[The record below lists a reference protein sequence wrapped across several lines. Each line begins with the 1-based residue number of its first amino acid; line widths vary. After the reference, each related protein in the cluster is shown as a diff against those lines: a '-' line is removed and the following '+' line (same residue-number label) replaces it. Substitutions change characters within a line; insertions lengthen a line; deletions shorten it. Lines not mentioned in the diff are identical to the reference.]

1 MSEETPRAMKILIRV
16 LFIVPLLIF
25 AGTLG
30 YLYFGLDP
38 DRDPRAVPS
47 ALIDKPAP
55 EFALPAVPGLDTP
68 GLSRAD
74 LEGGEPVLLNVFA
87 SWCVP
92 CRAEHPVLSQLVEE
106 RGVTLYGIDY
116 KDKAEDAVAWLEE
129 LGNPYAA
136 IGHDENGRAGIEWG
150 ITGVPE
156 TFVIDGEG
164 TIRYRH
170 AGPLTA
176 RQIEEEI
183 LPVLEQLR

>member
-1 MSEETPRAMKILIRV
+1 MREETPRAMKILIRV
-16 LFIVPLLIF
+16 LFIVPLTIF

-47 ALIDKPAP
+47 ALLDKAVP
-55 EFALPAVPGLDTP
+55 EFALPGVPGLATP
-68 GLSRAD
+68 GLASAD
-74 LEGGEPVLLNVFA
+74 LKGGGAVLLNVFA

-92 CRAEHPVLSQLVEE
+92 CRAEHPVLSDLVES

-116 KDKAEDAVAWLEE
+116 KDKAADAVAWLEE

-136 IGHDENGRAGIEWG
+136 VGHDLTGRAGIEWG

-164 TIRYRH
+164 VIRFRH
-170 AGPLTA
+170 AGPLTPELV
-176 RQIEEEI
+176 EEQL
-183 LPVLEQLR
+183 LPVLEQLE

>member
-30 YLYFGLDP
+30 YLYFGLSP

-47 ALIDKPAP
+47 ALIDKPTP
-55 EFALPAVPGLDTP
+55 EFELPPVPGLDTP
-68 GLSRAD
+68 GLSTAD
-74 LEGGEPVLLNVFA
+74 LKGGGPVLLNVFA

-92 CRAEHPVLSQLVEE
+92 CRAEHPVLTELTESE
-106 RGVTLYGIDY
+106 GIPLYGIDY

-136 IGHDENGRAGIEWG
+136 IGHDEAGRAGIEWG

-170 AGPLTA
+170 AGPLTP
-176 RQIEEEI
+176 QLVEEEVR
-183 LPVLEQLR
+183 PVLEQLR

>member
-1 MSEETPRAMKILIRV
+1 MSEETPRAMKILIRA

-30 YLYFGLDP
+30 YLYFGLNP

-47 ALIDKPAP
+47 ALLDKPVPAF
-55 EFALPAVPGLDTP
+55 ELPPVPGLETP
-68 GLSRAD
+68 GLAASD
-74 LEGGEPVLLNVFA
+74 LESGGPVLLNVFA

-92 CRAEHPVLSQLVEE
+92 CRAEHPILTELTE
-106 RGVTLYGIDY
+106 REDVPLYGIDY

-136 IGHDENGRAGIEWG
+136 IGHDLDGRAGIEWG

-156 TFVIDGEG
+156 TFVIDGKG
-164 TIRYRH
+164 VIRYRH
-170 AGPLTA
+170 AGPLTEQLV
-176 RQIEEEI
+176 REEI
-183 LPVLEQLR
+183 VPVLEQLR